1 MKKEITEK
9 HFGPVHFIPGEN
21 RGNYPC
27 CHSIYVEGAKIL
39 IDPGSDRK
47 RLEQLQNGP
56 GVKAVWLTHWH
67 EDHFV
72 HLDLFDHLP
81 LYVGEQDAP
90 PLSDMELFLDAYG
103 IDVEA
108 YRDYWRPL
116 LEKNF
121 HFKPRI
127 PADFLRS
134 GEEISCG
141 PSTIKIIGS
150 HGHTP
155 GHLSFFF
162 KEEGVLLLGDYDL
175 TWFGPWYGDVDSSIE
190 ETVKSVES
198 LRDVPAKIWI
208 ASHGQGIFEE
218 EPGEK
223 WDAYLHV
230 IDERERKL
238 VAFLKTPKSLK
249 EIVEAWIIY
258 GKPREPRA
266 FFEFGER
273 AHMKKHLEKLM
284 REGHVSRNGDFYA
297 ALP

>member
-1 MKKEITEK
+1 MTKEITEK
-9 HFGPVHFIPGEN
+9 HFGSIWFIPGEN
-21 RGNYPC
+21 RGNYPS
-27 CHSIYVEGAKIL
+27 CHSIYVEEAKIL
-39 IDPGSDRK
+39 IDPGSDRA
-47 RLEQLQNGP
+47 RLKELQGGP
-56 GVKAVWLTHWH
+56 GVEAVWLTHWH
-67 EDHFV
+67 EDHFG

-81 LYVGEQDAP
+81 LYVSQQDAP

-108 YRDYWRPL
+108 YRDYWRPV

-121 HFKPRI
+121 HFQPRI
-127 PADFLRS
+127 PAGFLRA
-134 GEEISCG
+134 GEEIPCG
-141 PSTIKIIGS
+141 NSTIKITGS

-162 KEEGVLLLGDYDL
+162 EEEGVLLLGDYDL

-190 ETVKSVES
+190 ETVKSVER
-198 LRDVPAKIWI
+198 LREIPAKVWI

-230 IDERERKL
+230 IDEREGKL
-238 VAFLKTPKSLK
+238 LEFLKMPRTFE
-249 EIVEAWIIY
+249 EIVAAWIIY
-258 GKPREPRA
+258 GKPGEPRA
-266 FFEFGER
+266 FFEFGEK

-284 REGHVSRNGDFYA
+284 RESRVARDGDFYT
-297 ALP
+297 ALL